1 MAGRQRRRPGAG
13 LLGVVVGSLL
23 VSLQARSEVEL
34 PRESP
39 LARVS
44 QQVGLTEIS
53 VEYASPAVKGRKI
66 WGELVPY
73 DRPWSISPNRVTT
86 LRFSKDVSVGDKPV
100 PAGTYRLYAV
110 PGRESWSF
118 ILSKLNG
125 DVPPDVVGADVTFDA
140 NAVRVKAQL
149 RACPPRERLTFLF
162 SDFTD
167 ERTSLDL
174 EWERVRASVSIA
186 ANTAQQVQV
195 GIQELDSMWR
205 SYANAARFMLET
217 KKDFDAGLRYADQSL
232 ALREYWYTLWIKAA
246 LLAAKRD
253 YRGAVET
260 GERSYQLGQRL
271 GSGFVLEPELKKAL
285 ADWKKRR

>member
-1 MAGRQRRRPGAG
+1 M
-13 LLGVVVGSLL
+13 VGSLEA
-23 VSLQARSEVEL
+23 SIPAQAEVEL

-39 LARVS
+39 LAKVS

-53 VEYASPAVKGRKI
+53 LEYASPAVKGRKV
-66 WGELVPY
+66 WGDLVPY

-86 LRFSKDVSVGDKPV
+86 IRFSKDVSVGDKPV
-100 PAGTYRLYAV
+100 SAGTYRLYAV
-110 PGRESWSF
+110 PGRETWSF
-118 ILSKLNG
+118 ILSKLN
-125 DVPPDVVGADVTFDA
+125 DEVPADASAQDVTFDA
-140 NAVRVKAQL
+140 KAVRVKAQL
-149 RACPPRERLTFLF
+149 RISPHRERLTFLF
-162 SDFTD
+162 SDFTED
-167 ERTSLDL
+167 RTSLDL
-174 EWERVRASVSIA
+174 EWERLRASVSIV

-195 GIQELDSMWR
+195 GISELDSTWR

-217 KKDFDAGLRYADQSL
+217 KKDFDAGLRYAEQSL
-232 ALREYWYTLWIKAA
+232 ALKEDWYTLWIKAA

-285 ADWKKRR
+285 ADWKRRR

>member
-1 MAGRQRRRPGAG
+1 
-13 LLGVVVGSLL
+13 VVVLGIPLGAI
-23 VSLQARSEVEL
+23 QARAEVEL

-39 LARVS
+39 LAKVS
-44 QQVGLTEIS
+44 QQVGLTEIA
-53 VEYASPAVKGRKI
+53 VEYASPAVRGRKI

-73 DRPWSISPNRVTT
+73 DRPWSISPNRVTI
-86 LRFSKDVSVGDKPV
+86 LRFSKDVSVGDTSV
-100 PAGTYRLYAV
+100 PAGTYRLCAV

-118 ILSKLNG
+118 ILSKLNEG
-125 DVPPDVVGADVTFDA
+125 TSADAAAARDVTLDA
-140 NAVRVKAQL
+140 NAVKVKAQL
-149 RACPPRERLTFLF
+149 KPSPHRERLTFLF
-162 SDFTD
+162 SNFTD

-174 EWERVRASVSIA
+174 EWERVRASISIST
-186 ANTAQQVQV
+186 NTAQQVQV
-195 GIQELDSMWR
+195 GINELDSIWR

-232 ALREYWYTLWIKAA
+232 ALREDWYTLWIKAA
-246 LLAAKRD
+246 LLAAKRE

-285 ADWKKRR
+285 ADWRRRR